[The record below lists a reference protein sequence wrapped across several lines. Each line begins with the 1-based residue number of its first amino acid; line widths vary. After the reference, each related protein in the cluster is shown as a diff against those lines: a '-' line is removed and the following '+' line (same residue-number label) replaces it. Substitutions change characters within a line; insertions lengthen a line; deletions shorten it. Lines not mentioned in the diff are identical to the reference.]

1 MFCKGPPPHFIGKRL
16 LLSMCACAIL
26 TSNCHFSKPIFRKW
40 QVFWNVAT
48 QKKIYWFIFL
58 ILLQKISRFHPL
70 MIWYLVPRLS
80 WPLLIVFGSQHTF
93 LDASCGISA
102 LGADLQTAGPFQG
115 FFKISENWIF
125 APLYGN

>member
-1 MFCKGPPPHFIGKRL
+1 MFCKGPPFYWKKTASKHVCLCYPDLK
-16 LLSMCACAIL
+16 LSFFQTNFQKM
-26 TSNCHFSKPIFRKW
+26 TR
-40 QVFWNVAT
+40 FWNVAT
-48 QKKIYWFIFL
+48 QKKIYLFIFL

>member
-1 MFCKGPPPHFIGKRL
+1 MFCKGPPHFIGKRL
-16 LLSMCACAIL
+16 LVSMCACAIL

-40 QVFWNVAT
+40 QVFEMLRL
-48 QKKIYWFIFL
+48 KKRFSFFL